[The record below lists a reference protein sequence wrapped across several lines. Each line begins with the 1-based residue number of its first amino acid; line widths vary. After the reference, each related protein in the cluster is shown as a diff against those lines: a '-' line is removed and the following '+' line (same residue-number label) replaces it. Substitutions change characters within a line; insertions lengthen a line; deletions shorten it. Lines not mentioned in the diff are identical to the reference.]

1 MRDWITASETA
12 LAMPWIM
19 VALGVT
25 TDADVIVSVGVG
37 RAAGAADATGAVRP
51 RRTLGT
57 SGPELRTTFL
67 DRDGQGIVL
76 RGKNEDKTKTGSTQS
91 KA

>member
-1 MRDWITASETA
+1 
-12 LAMPWIM
+12 MPWIM
-19 VALGVT
+19 LALGVT

-37 RAAGAADATGAVRP
+37 HVADAAVATGGVRL

-67 DRDGQGIVL
+67 DRDGRGIVL
-76 RGKNEDKTKTGSTQS
+76 RRKNEDKTKTGSTQS

>member
-1 MRDWITASETA
+1 
-12 LAMPWIM
+12 MPWIM
-19 VALGVT
+19 LALGVT

-37 RAAGAADATGAVRP
+37 HVAGAAVATGGVRL

-67 DRDGQGIVL
+67 DRDGRGIVL
-76 RGKNEDKTKTGSTQS
+76 RRKNDKTKTGSTQS